1 MYRFRIGLR
10 DSDFESNLERLI
22 HLHIRVIN
30 NSAELGICPSRSCYP
45 FVFCVA
51 ARNTNAFTTVSSPSG
66 TTDSDSV
73 FRFLFCILFFHFF
86 PISWFYC
93 CCYCYCYYYYSWSLF
108 RWGVGKW
115 EGVELRLGVE
125 RIFLVWFSFLFLFV
139 SSLRPTGRI
148 WSVSKTELKSGRKPF
163 SVNKH
168 NM

>member
-1 MYRFRIGLR
+1 MITAMYRFRIGLR

-73 FRFLFCILFFHFF
+73 FRFLF
-86 PISWFYC
+86 
-93 CCYCYCYYYYSWSLF
+93 
-108 RWGVGKW
+108 
-115 EGVELRLGVE
+115 
-125 RIFLVWFSFLFLFV
+125 FLFCFSTFFL
-139 SSLRPTGRI
+139 SLDFIVVVVIVIVIIIIRDLYFNEG
-148 WSVSKTELKSGRKPF
+148 LGSGRG
-163 SVNKH
+163 SN
-168 NM
+168 